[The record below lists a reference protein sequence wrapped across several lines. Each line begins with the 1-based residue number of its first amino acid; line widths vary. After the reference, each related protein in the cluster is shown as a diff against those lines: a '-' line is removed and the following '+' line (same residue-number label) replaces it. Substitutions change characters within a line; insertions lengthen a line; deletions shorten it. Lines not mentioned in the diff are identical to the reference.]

1 LARPGLVTV
10 GAHDLLSPPPP
21 SLSRGVHAMLKGSE
35 FAVIEQGSHFA
46 PYQAPDVL
54 AARVGDFLNRRVNQA
69 VA

>member
-1 LARPGLVTV
+1 L
-10 GAHDLLSPPPP
+10 PP

-46 PYQAPDVL
+46 PYQAPDVF

-69 VA
+69 VS

>member
-10 GAHDLLSPPPP
+10 GAHDILLPP

-35 FAVIEQGSHFA
+35 FAVIEQGWHFA

-54 AARVGDFLNRRVNQA
+54 AALVGDFLNRRVNQA